1 MAKKA
6 KVQNKQAKPATRKPE
21 AKKRQRKVIDRDL
34 SLRPIDLWQK
44 YILDK
49 LRANSS
55 LYPKLRDYNFYA
67 SINATMSGK
76 SRISF
81 YYTID
86 GYPAEVP
93 IDFRDNIRKEVREG
107 VRISFISAFEPTI
120 IDWNSA
126 QMKSK
131 LRVWQSIDEETEEV
145 NNYNYFKFIKSID
158 SLERRRDS
166 LVYLADAELR
176 RKRNLFKYRTF
187 MIISGLRGENFDKTV
202 QEVLSYCKT
211 IGLKITRVDSSLP
224 SFLSAFSPFS
234 FTLNGD
240 IMRQV
245 GNNTIPDEQIA
256 RLSTYTQGKI
266 GRNGIMFGTD
276 IFSDF
281 PVYKQIKKR
290 DTDAEN
296 ILITA
301 ETGGGKSFFAK
312 ALMLQLLA
320 LDDFNGTINDI
331 EGSEYTPLAGFVAN
345 NDKVIILNMAEGQ
358 GCYYDPFEVVMTGVE
373 SLDSGLFSLCK
384 SFTNAYFRVLVG
396 DNLLSTNDWAQKIVN
411 NAISLA
417 YTDLG
422 VIEDEPETWPNT
434 HGYDLFYVYSKFK
447 ALYEECIALQGRSE
461 EDLELHERYKLNAGY
476 RDTLD
481 KVVAKLSEYFEPFEN
496 GGIRADVF
504 REKVNL
510 SEIVD
515 AKLLVNSFGM
525 EGRSA
530 DTVDMTQMTLAQLS
544 AANISH
550 IRSIF
555 SKAAGKFNFKVW
567 EEFQRWGQFP
577 GSATTIKTAITGG
590 RKLGDV
596 NFIITNNVKEL
607 LDDDKFAIF
616 DNITSF
622 AIGAIASDSTRG
634 RLCTEL
640 SVPQLKSEL
649 DSIVLRKGNAETFES
664 SEETQSIYD
673 KAFLVNLDKSVS
685 TIVKMILPTHISES
699 DIFKTGVDLSGKE

>member
-1 MAKKA
+1 MALFDKK
-6 KVQNKQAKPATRKPE
+6 
-21 AKKRQRKVIDRDL
+21 KKSTEDKDL
-34 SLRPIDLWQK
+34 SLSFKDLWSK

-55 LYPKLRDYNFYA
+55 AYPRLRDYNFY
-67 SINATMSGK
+67 SCINATMSGK
-76 SRISF
+76 DRINF

-86 GYPAEVP
+86 KYPAELP
-93 IDFRDNIRKEVREG
+93 IDFRANIRKEAREG
-107 VRISFISAFEPTI
+107 VRISFISSFEPTT
-120 IDWNSA
+120 IDWNSS

-131 LRVWQSIDEETEEV
+131 LRVWRSIEDESEEV
-145 NNYNYFKFIKSID
+145 DNYNYYRFVNSMD
-158 SLERRRDS
+158 NLARRKES
-166 LVYLADAELR
+166 LVYLADAEIR

-187 MIISGLRGENFDKTV
+187 MIISGIRGENFDKTIK
-202 QEVLSYCKT
+202 EVLDYCKT
-211 IGLKITRVDSSLP
+211 IGLGITRVDSFLP
-224 SFLSAFSPFS
+224 NFLETFSPFS

-240 IMRQV
+240 IIKQV
-245 GNNTIPDEQIA
+245 GNSTIPDEQIA
-256 RLSTYTQGKI
+256 RLSTYSQGKI
-266 GRNGIMFGTD
+266 GKEGVMFGTD
-276 IFSDF
+276 IFSNF
-281 PVYKQIKKR
+281 AVYKQIKKR

-312 ALMLQLLA
+312 ALMIQLLA

-331 EGSEYTPLAGFVAN
+331 EGSEYTPMAGFVSN

-358 GCYYDPFEVVMTGVE
+358 GCYYDPFEIVTTGIE
-373 SLDSGLFSLCK
+373 RLDKDLFSFCK

-422 VIEDEPETWPNT
+422 VVDDDPETWGNT
-434 HGYDLFYVYSKFK
+434 AGYDLFYVYSKFK
-447 ALYEECIALQGRSE
+447 ELYEECISLKNKTE
-461 EDLELHERYKLNAGY
+461 EDLELHERYKLNKGY
-476 RDTLD
+476 IDTLD

-496 GGIRADVF
+496 GGIRSDVF
-504 REKVNL
+504 RNRVNL

-530 DTVDMTQMTLAQLS
+530 DTVDITQMTLAQLS
-544 AANISH
+544 AANISY

-555 SKAAGKFNFKVW
+555 SKAQGKFNFKVW
-567 EEFQRWGQFP
+567 EEFQRWGAFP

-616 DNITSF
+616 DNITTF
-622 AIGAIASDSTRG
+622 AIGAISSQTTRH
-634 RLCTEL
+634 RLCDEL
-640 SVPQLKSEL
+640 SVPSLKDEL
-649 DSIVLRKGNAETFES
+649 DSIVLKKGNAESFES
-664 SEETQSIYD
+664 DEETQSVYD
-673 KAFLVNLDKSVS
+673 KAFLISLDKSVA
-685 TIVKMILPTHISES
+685 TIVKMILPSHISNS
-699 DIFKTGVDLSGKE
+699 DIFKTGVEVEEKQGGQQ